1 MLDELL
7 SLQDNLEFIET
18 YEASLNEAKSADE
31 YRKGKKVQAS
41 KRAEEARNASALK
54 VVSKVQDLLEEQWK
68 DFVLAD
74 QECFKTWRSE
84 CPRSRSPL
92 CNELLKEYVTSPSK
106 AKKAVITDIAET
118 INTFCPNISESVVG
132 FHS

>member
-7 SLQDNLEFIET
+7 SPQDNLEFIET
-18 YEASLNEAKSADE
+18 YEASLNEAKAADE

-41 KRAEEARNASALK
+41 KRAEEARIASALK

-74 QECFKTWRSE
+74 QGFFKTWRSE
-84 CPRSRSPL
+84 CSRP
-92 CNELLKEYVTSPSK
+92 
-106 AKKAVITDIAET
+106 
-118 INTFCPNISESVVG
+118 
-132 FHS
+132 

>member
-18 YEASLNEAKSADE
+18 YEALLNEAKTADE
-31 YRKGKKVQAS
+31 YRKEKKVQAS
-41 KRAEEARNASALK
+41 KRAEEARIASALK

-84 CPRSRSPL
+84 CSRP
-92 CNELLKEYVTSPSK
+92 
-106 AKKAVITDIAET
+106 
-118 INTFCPNISESVVG
+118 
-132 FHS
+132 

>member
-7 SLQDNLEFIET
+7 SPQDNLGFIET
-18 YEASLNEAKSADE
+18 YEASLNGAKTADE
-31 YRKGKKVQAS
+31 YRKEKKVQAS
-41 KRAEEARNASALK
+41 KRAEEARIASALK
-54 VVSKVQDLLEEQWK
+54 VVSKVQDLLEDQWK

-74 QECFKTWRSE
+74 QGFFKTRRSE
-84 CPRSRSPL
+84 CSRSRSPL

-118 INTFCPNISESVVG
+118 INTFCRNISESIVG